1 MASYPALYAWATVN
15 SVTGVFR
22 SDDEGKTFSELSD
35 AQHKFGTIHCVTGD
49 QNVYGRVFVATEGR
63 GIQYFNP

>member
-1 MASYPALYAWATVN
+1 VAN
-15 SVTGVFR
+15 STGVFR
-22 SDDEGKTFSELSD
+22 SDDAGGTFTEVTD

-63 GIQYFNP
+63 GIQYYSP